1 MRRGGGASSGRVARW
16 RAMRGDRGQSAIEYG
31 GWLFLLLFV
40 MTVAVQVG
48 LAVYAAQQAGTAAR
62 AAARVA
68 SQPDA
73 TTSGQSAGQQALSS
87 WLEATVITREG
98 GDAVTADVT
107 VVIPQVVPGVSFGTV
122 TKSATMP
129 LDEES
134 TR

>member
-1 MRRGGGASSGRVARW
+1 MRK
-16 RAMRGDRGQSAIEYG
+16 RAAIRDDRGQTVIEYG

-40 MTVAVQVG
+40 MTIAVQVG

-68 SQPDA
+68 SHDEA
-73 TTSGQSAGQQALSS
+73 TTSPQAAGQQALSS
-87 WLEATVITREG
+87 WLDADVSAYPD

-107 VVIPQVVPGVSFGTV
+107 VVIPSVVPGIGFGSV

-129 LDEES
+129 LDEEL
-134 TR
+134 TP

>member
-1 MRRGGGASSGRVARW
+1 MRRRDLRD
-16 RAMRGDRGQSAIEYG
+16 DRGQSAVEYG

-40 MTVAVQVG
+40 MTIAVQVG

-68 SQPDA
+68 AQDEA
-73 TTSGQSAGQQALSS
+73 TTSPQVAGQQALSS
-87 WLEATVITREG
+87 WLDASVAARQD

-107 VVIPQVVPGVSFGTV
+107 VTIPGVVPGISFGTV

-129 LDEES
+129 LDRES

>member
-1 MRRGGGASSGRVARW
+1 
-16 RAMRGDRGQSAIEYG
+16 MRGDRGQSAIEYG

-73 TTSGQSAGQQALSS
+73 TTSGESAGQQALSS
-87 WLEATVITREG
+87 WLEAGVVTREG

-107 VVIPQVVPGVSFGTV
+107 VVIPQVVPGVSFGSV